1 MSAHCAAVSSP
12 VRAARSAPTRA
23 TLNAAI
29 DTSAATAIITARNL
43 ISMTAST
50 TQACPV
56 WRAGVPGG
64 QLGAEHFGVALSSQ
78 VPPTASHRVWLVMVS

>member
-43 ISMTAST
+43 ISMMAST
-50 TQACPV
+50 IGACL
-56 WRAGVPGG
+56 WGRAGTTGG
-64 QLGAEHFGVALSSQ
+64 TGYSAHFGVLVLSQ